1 MEYGIAPIRRM
12 PTAFAV
18 PSQQAGSLSE
28 ADQAELMAYHEQREA
43 ASKRT
48 AGAAIQAYWNERKR
62 RWPNNA
68 T

>member
-1 MEYGIAPIRRM
+1 MDYGIVAIRRM
-12 PTAFAV
+12 PTAFAI

-28 ADQAELMAYHEQREA
+28 ADKAELMAHHERQEIGR
-43 ASKRT
+43 KRT

-62 RWPNNA
+62 RWPTNA

>member
-1 MEYGIAPIRRM
+1 MEYGIFPIRRM

-18 PSQQAGSLSE
+18 PSQHASPLSE
-28 ADQAELMAYHEQREA
+28 ADKAELMAHHERREA

-62 RWPNNA
+62 RWPTIA

>member
-1 MEYGIAPIRRM
+1 MEYGVAPIRRM

-28 ADQAELMAYHEQREA
+28 ADKTELMAHHERQETGR
-43 ASKRT
+43 KRM

-62 RWPNNA
+62 RWPTNA